1 MNKKAIIPLVVLLVL
16 TTGYLVFKLTAKTG
30 EQETGGSGTIE
41 VTEVDISG
49 KISGR
54 IEQLNAEEGGSVK
67 AGQLLAV
74 LAHDELKAQQESAA
88 EQVKQLKLQATNAKD
103 NYKRAKVLLSAGGY
117 SKQAFDRD
125 ETLFQVTAHQY
136 ESSVQNLIQIKAQA
150 ENAFLYAPIDGV
162 VLLKSVEIGEIASP
176 GMSLMTIGDLSKPWL
191 KIYIPE
197 YKIGKIRLG
206 DTATVYVDSYPGKT
220 FKGTITYI
228 SSKAEF
234 TPKNVQTKE
243 DRVRLV
249 YAVKLALDNKEG
261 IFKPGMPADAVINVA
276 NN

>member
-1 MNKKAIIPLVVLLVL
+1 MNKKALIPVVILFLLAA
-16 TTGYLVFKLTAKTG
+16 GYLVYKIKGSLGTPEAA
-30 EQETGGSGTIE
+30 GSGTIE
-41 VTEVDISG
+41 VTEVEISG

-54 IEQLNAEEGGSVK
+54 IEQLNINEGDSVK

-74 LAHDELKAQQESAA
+74 LAHDELKAQQESADQQA
-88 EQVKQLKLQATNAKD
+88 QQLKLQAGNAGE
-103 NYKRAKVLLSAGGY
+103 NYKRAKELYRAGGY

-125 ETLFQVTAHQY
+125 ETLFQVTSHQY
-136 ESSVQNLIQIKAQA
+136 ESAVQNLNQIKAQA
-150 ENAFLYAPIDGV
+150 ENAFLYSPIDGV
-162 VLLKSVEIGEIASP
+162 VLQKNAEAGEIASP
-176 GMSLMTIGDLSKPWL
+176 GMSLLTIGNLSQPWL

-197 YKIGKIRLG
+197 YKIGKVKLG
-206 DTATVYVDSYPGKT
+206 AAARVMIDSFPGKEMQ
-220 FKGTITYI
+220 GTVTYI

-249 YAVKLALDNKEG
+249 YAVKIALDNKDG
-261 IFKPGMPADAVINVA
+261 MFKPGMPADAVINVS